1 MTSNLNN
8 KPNEQKNYN
17 FVYSPVNM
25 SNKISMKKDN
35 QENPKIISSN
45 EQLTKYYF
53 QNLSFQNKNNS
64 NSQSVKDKQ
73 KINASPN
80 NQFFYKSKMQKD
92 ANASHNKNFN
102 ET

>member
-53 QNLSFQNKNNS
+53 QNLSF
-64 NSQSVKDKQ
+64 
-73 KINASPN
+73 KIFLSKIKTKIKIAAIPN
-80 NQFFYKSKMQKD
+80 Q
-92 ANASHNKNFN
+92 
-102 ET
+102 